1 MAEGGKKDAKKDK
14 EADEGGE
21 KAAKGGGRK
30 KLLLLIGIAV
40 LVLGAGGGAA
50 WFFLSKPKDEAA
62 MAEAEQAAKAAR
74 PKTFTTLDPFVVN
87 LADDNGERMVQAGV
101 VLETSDPKAVADLT
115 AQMPAVRNAILLLL
129 SSKRAEEI
137 LTLAGKQTLATEI
150 GLAAGMALG
159 WRPAPAAPPAA
170 PRKVK
175 ASDEEAKGDGDASA
189 KTRDADSDEA
199 SEDTK
204 AAKAKEAAKEAAKAP
219 RKPGTPNPI
228 EGVHFSQFLIQ

>member
-1 MAEGGKKDAKKDK
+1 
-14 EADEGGE
+14 
-21 KAAKGGGRK
+21 
-30 KLLLLIGIAV
+30 
-40 LVLGAGGGAA
+40 
-50 WFFLSKPKDEAA
+50 
-62 MAEAEQAAKAAR
+62 
-74 PKTFTTLDPFVVN
+74 
-87 LADDNGERMVQAGV
+87 
-101 VLETSDPKAVADLT
+101 
-115 AQMPAVRNAILLLL
+115 MPAVRNAILLLL
-129 SSKRAEEI
+129 SSKRVEEI

-189 KTRDADSDEA
+189 KTRDADNDEA
-199 SEDTK
+199 SDDTK
-204 AAKAKEAAKEAAKAP
+204 AAKAKEVAKEVAKAP